1 MSSLYCEYFQLE
13 QTPFSIAPDPRFV
26 YMSERHREA
35 LGHLLYGLVEGGGFV
50 QLTGEVGTG
59 KTTICRTLLCQLPD
73 NVDVA
78 LIFNPKLTAP
88 ELLQSIC
95 EELRIALPEN
105 LVSTKAL
112 VDLLYAYL
120 LEANGTGR
128 RTVLIIDEAQN
139 LSSDVLEQVRLLTNL
154 ETNDNKLL
162 QVFLI
167 GQPELRELLARDDLR
182 QLAQRVT
189 ARYHLEPLT
198 RAETVQYIY
207 HRLSVVGCRRR
218 LFTPWALRRVYRYTG
233 GVPRLVN
240 SLCDRALL
248 GAYAVGGERLNAK
261 TVKRANSELRGEMH
275 SRKTFSLRFAAT
287 LAASFVV
294 LAAAALA
301 IDSVRYSSAHTTSV
315 ARFIW
320 EHVPTDITG
329 LVTPPSRV
337 DASVEN
343 AVPELVDPVESVAMV
358 APQRSVQDSY
368 EQAPARAAEGD
379 LEVEMPPRIVL
390 GPESTESESA
400 ETEIVALEI
409 PEVGLPEAEPQ
420 RNERPRQT
428 LAEILHAD
436 SDGVSIAATQQL
448 LALWEIKQAPESGQL
463 CRQVRDEGL
472 ACFKNAGSWEKLR
485 GFDLPTLLRLQTDE
499 ARTVQVLLVGLL
511 GQDATLHL
519 GDRQQKFR
527 LHEVDRFWTGQFL
540 VLWKPPMEN
549 VTVIRPKKSGEKTQW
564 LRTAF
569 AQVDGTSFEEYE
581 RTPLK
586 KLTNRIIDFQ
596 RRRGLLADG
605 IAGPET
611 LIHLTAMY
619 DDPKVPSLSA
629 AVSIA
634 RNSGRQTVAQVSQA
648 ITD

>member
-35 LGHLLYGLVEGGGFV
+35 LGHLLYGLAEGGGFV

-78 LIFNPKLTAP
+78 LIFNPKLTVP

-105 LVSTKAL
+105 LVSTKPL

-120 LEANGTGR
+120 LEANGIGR

-139 LSSDVLEQVRLLTNL
+139 LSSEVLEQVRLLTNL

-167 GQPELRELLARDDLR
+167 GQPELRELLARNDLR

-198 RAETVQYIY
+198 RAETIQYIG
-207 HRLSVVGCRRR
+207 HRLSVAGCRRR
-218 LFTPWALRRVYRYTG
+218 LFTARALRRVYRYTG

-248 GAYAVGGERLNAK
+248 GAYAVGGEQLNAK
-261 TVKRANSELRGEMH
+261 TIRRANSELRGDMH
-275 SRKTFSLRFAAT
+275 SRKRFSMRFAAT

-294 LAAAALA
+294 LVTAGVT
-301 IDSVRYSSAHTTSV
+301 IDSMRYS
-315 ARFIW
+315 
-320 EHVPTDITG
+320 PTEITG
-329 LVTPPSRV
+329 VATPLSRV

-343 AVPELVDPVESVAMV
+343 AVPELVDPVEPVVMV
-358 APQRSVQDSY
+358 APERGVQDSFV
-368 EQAPARAAEGD
+368 QAPARAVEGGLEAEI
-379 LEVEMPPRIVL
+379 PPRIAL
-390 GPESTESESA
+390 GFEPAESEPA
-400 ETEIVALEI
+400 ETEIAALEI
-409 PEVGLPEAEPQ
+409 REVGSPAAETQ
-420 RNERPRQT
+420 RNEQPRRS

-436 SDGVSIAATQQL
+436 GDGVSIAATQQL
-448 LALWEIKQAPESGQL
+448 LALWGIKQAPESGQL

-499 ARTVQVLLVGLL
+499 GRTVQVLLAGLL
-511 GQDATLHL
+511 RQDATLYL
-519 GDRQQKFR
+519 GDRQQEFR

-540 VLWKPPMEN
+540 VLWKPPLEG
-549 VTVIRPKKSGEKTQW
+549 VTVIRPRKSGEKTQW

-596 RRRGLLADG
+596 RRRGLQADG

-611 LIHLTAMY
+611 LIHLTAMHR
-619 DDPKVPSLSA
+619 DPNVPSLSA

-634 RNSGRQTVAQVSQA
+634 RNNVRQTVAQVSQA